1 MNKVSSVET
10 IYRMNLTDQTK
21 FRLIEISETEN
32 HSNQKIKES

>member
-32 HSNQKIKES
+32 HFNQKIKEN

>member
-32 HSNQKIKES
+32 HFSQKIKEN